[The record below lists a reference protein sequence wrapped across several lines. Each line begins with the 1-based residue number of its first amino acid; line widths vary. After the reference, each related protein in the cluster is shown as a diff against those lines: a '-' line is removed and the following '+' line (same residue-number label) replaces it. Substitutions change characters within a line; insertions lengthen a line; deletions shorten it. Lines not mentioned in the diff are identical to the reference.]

1 MFRICVY
8 LSTLYASLSLFF
20 SPEQSFTLWDKW
32 EVRGNKGFKLQ
43 DFLAAVKVS
52 LLESLPSAKS
62 EPVLYIVLVQNSMT
76 FVAGLG

>member
-1 MFRICVY
+1 MHHY
-8 LSTLYASLSLFF
+8 LSF

-52 LLESLPSAKS
+52 FLESLPSAKS
-62 EPVLYIVLVQNSMT
+62 ELVLYYAAVTLVDQFTQS
-76 FVAGLG
+76 VPWGGGRG